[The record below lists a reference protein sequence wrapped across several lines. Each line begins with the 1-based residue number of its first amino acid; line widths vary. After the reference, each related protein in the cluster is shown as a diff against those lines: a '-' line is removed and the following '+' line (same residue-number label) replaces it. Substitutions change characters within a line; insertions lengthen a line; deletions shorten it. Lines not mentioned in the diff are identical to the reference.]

1 MLTALTHCA
10 DGIWGIIFR
19 TTLRNVMAPRRRRP
33 LGPKG
38 QLTVTLFLY
47 ALFAAF
53 VIGAV
58 AAHAAAAQSSYVQ
71 AHGVRDNATVLNVD
85 NTSSTYKGSTTWS
98 AEVTVQLQ
106 QPVNGTT
113 TSVVHVPYEDNSND
127 GDTITVLVDPGDPGY
142 SELPGSANATNAS
155 GIVLLVF
162 SVLML
167 LVAMLATRRTIRLFR
182 QRRAAPGFAHPGSPP
197 ARF

>member
-1 MLTALTHCA
+1 
-10 DGIWGIIFR
+10 
-19 TTLRNVMAPRRRRP
+19 MAPRRRRP

-47 ALFAAF
+47 ALFACL

-58 AAHAAAAQSSYVQ
+58 GAHAAAAQSGYVQ

-85 NTSSTYKGSTTWS
+85 NASSTYKGNTTWS

-127 GDTITVLVDPGDPGY
+127 GDTITVLVDRGDPGY
-142 SELPGSANATNAS
+142 SELPGSANMTNAPW
-155 GIVLLVF
+155 IELLVF
-162 SVLML
+162 SVLAL
-167 LVAMLATRRTIRLFR
+167 LVAVLATRRTIRLFR
-182 QRRAAPGFAHPGSPP
+182 QRRAAPGFAHPDSPP